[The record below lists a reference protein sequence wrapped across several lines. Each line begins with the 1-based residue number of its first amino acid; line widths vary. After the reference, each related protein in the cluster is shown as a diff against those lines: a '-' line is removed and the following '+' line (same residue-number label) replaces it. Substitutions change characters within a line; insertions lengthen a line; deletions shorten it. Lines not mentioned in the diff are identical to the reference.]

1 MANAANTLEQMGLS
15 RKVIIINAIM
25 IFGGFIGILNQTL
38 LTPALP
44 SIMKEMQ
51 VDASTAQWL
60 TTGYMLVNG
69 IMVPVTAFL
78 IDKFTTR
85 RLFFAAMGIFSLGT
99 FTAAISGDF
108 SIVLLARVLQAA
120 GAGIMMPMGQ
130 VLMLL
135 TVPKQYRGTGMGL
148 IGIVMGAAPCIGPVA
163 AGVVIDAFNWHM
175 LFFGLTP
182 LALLTIVIAWFYLD
196 NFGSPKDVQLDI
208 TSVVLSTLGFGG
220 LLYGFSVI
228 GSSGFSVVVLVSLL
242 IGAIALALFIHRQLH
257 MKEPLL
263 KMELLKNHT
272 FTVSVLLVMLVNAAI
287 LVGGILMPI
296 YVQTIRGFSATMSSL
311 IMLPSALVSALMSP
325 ISGRL
330 FDKHGARKLAVPGLF
345 IIITA
350 SFMLTRLTETTPLLY
365 VGIVYCFRMLG
376 LSLINMPL
384 NTWGLNSLDNSV
396 MSHGTAIGN
405 TFRNVAGSLGTAIL
419 VTTMSLTI
427 AFAPNPS
434 SNIAQISGINNAYL
448 GGTLMMVAALVLTIL
463 FVKEEK

>member
-1 MANAANTLEQMGLS
+1 
-15 RKVIIINAIM
+15 
-25 IFGGFIGILNQTL
+25 
-38 LTPALP
+38 
-44 SIMKEMQ
+44 
-51 VDASTAQWL
+51 
-60 TTGYMLVNG
+60 
-69 IMVPVTAFL
+69 
-78 IDKFTTR
+78 
-85 RLFFAAMGIFSLGT
+85 
-99 FTAAISGDF
+99 
-108 SIVLLARVLQAA
+108 
-120 GAGIMMPMGQ
+120 
-130 VLMLL
+130 
-135 TVPKQYRGTGMGL
+135 
-148 IGIVMGAAPCIGPVA
+148 
-163 AGVVIDAFNWHM
+163 
-175 LFFGLTP
+175 
-182 LALLTIVIAWFYLD
+182 
-196 NFGSPKDVQLDI
+196 
-208 TSVVLSTLGFGG
+208 
-220 LLYGFSVI
+220 
-228 GSSGFSVVVLVSLL
+228 
-242 IGAIALALFIHRQLH
+242 

-350 SFMLTRLTETTPLLY
+350 SFMLTRLTETTPLFY
-365 VGIVYCFRMLG
+365 VGLVYCFRMLG

-448 GGTLMMVAALVLTIL
+448 GGTLMMVAALVLTVL
-463 FVKEEK
+463 FVKE

>member
-99 FTAAISGDF
+99 FTAAISSDF

-135 TVPKQYRGTGMGL
+135 TVPKQYRGTGMGM
-148 IGIVMGAAPCIGPVA
+148 IGIVMGAAPCIGPVV

-325 ISGRL
+325 ISGLL

-350 SFMLTRLTETTPLLY
+350 SFMLTRLTETTPLFY
-365 VGIVYCFRMLG
+365 VGLVYCFRMLG

-448 GGTLMMVAALVLTIL
+448 GGTLMMVAALVLTVL
-463 FVKEEK
+463 FVKE

>member
-99 FTAAISGDF
+99 LTAAISGDF

-135 TVPKQYRGTGMGL
+135 TVPKQYRGTGMGM

-228 GSSGFSVVVLVSLL
+228 GSSGFSVVVLASLL

-350 SFMLTRLTETTPLLY
+350 SFMLTRLTETTPPFY
-365 VGIVYCFRMLG
+365 VVLVYCFRMLG

-448 GGTLMMVAALVLTIL
+448 GGTLMMVAALVLTVL
-463 FVKEEK
+463 FVKE

>member
-99 FTAAISGDF
+99 LTAAISGDF

-135 TVPKQYRGTGMGL
+135 TVPKQYRGTGMGM

-228 GSSGFSVVVLVSLL
+228 GSSGFSVVVLASLL

-350 SFMLTRLTETTPLLY
+350 SFMLTRLTETTPLFY
-365 VGIVYCFRMLG
+365 VGLVYCFRMLG

-448 GGTLMMVAALVLTIL
+448 GGTLMMVAALVLTVL
-463 FVKEEK
+463 FVKE